1 MEISNYKT
9 GFITLIGRP
18 NGGKSTL
25 MNHLIGQKVA
35 ITSSKP
41 QTTRN
46 RIMTVYT
53 DDRCQMIFLDTPG
66 LHDTKNKLGEYMTKV
81 AKSTIDEVD
90 VIMWLVE
97 PSTYIGEMERS
108 IIETL
113 KSSKKPVILVINKID
128 TVSEEDLDKFEQAYC
143 KEMDFDKIV
152 KVAALK
158 GTNIDECRDAIRQFL
173 PFGPPFYDE
182 DTLTDQPERQIA
194 AEIIREKA
202 LRLLQ
207 DEVPHGIAVTIET
220 MRMRE
225 KVQAP
230 AKKKR
235 HQHPPKKS
243 ALEKQ
248 MAQMEQMGQLSQ
260 VGQMGQVGQMADQDE
275 DFEDGPVVF
284 SMDEVENDGGYDP
297 NRIMDIEATIICE
310 RDSHKGIVIG
320 KGGSMLKKIGSAAR
334 KDIEEMVGCQVNLQL
349 FVKVRRDWRD
359 DNNQLKNFGYNAK
372 DFR

>member
-1 MEISNYKT
+1 MEINSNMDNFRT
-9 GFITLIGRP
+9 GFVTLIGRP
-18 NGGKSTL
+18 NVGKSTL
-25 MNHLIGQKVA
+25 MNHLIGQKIA
-35 ITSSKP
+35 ITSNKP

-53 DDRCQMIFLDTPG
+53 DDVSQMIFLDTPG
-66 LHDTKNKLGEYMTKV
+66 IHDTKNKLGEYMTKV
-81 AKSTIDEVD
+81 AKSTISEVD
-90 VIMWLVE
+90 VVMWLVE

-108 IIETL
+108 IIEEL
-113 KSSKKPVILVINKID
+113 KSCKKPVILVINKID
-128 TVSEEDLDKFEQAYC
+128 TVSEDSLSKFEEAYC
-143 KEMDFDKIV
+143 KEMDFAKVV

-158 GTNIDECRDAIRQFL
+158 GINIEDAKAAIREFL
-173 PFGPPFYDE
+173 PVGPPYYDE
-182 DTLTDQPERQIA
+182 DTITDQPERQIV

-225 KVQAP
+225 KPV
-230 AKKKR
+230 KKKR

-248 MAQMEQMGQLSQ
+248 LQAAQMDAMGDDMS
-260 VGQMGQVGQMADQDE
+260 
-275 DFEDGPVVF
+275 DGPVVF
-284 SMDEVENDGGYDP
+284 SLDGMESDEQAYDP
-297 NRIMDIEATIICE
+297 NGIMEIEATIICE

-320 KGGSMLKKIGSAAR
+320 KGGSMLKRIGSAAR
-334 KDIEEMVGCQVNLQL
+334 KDIEELVGCQTNLQL

-359 DNNQLKNFGYNAK
+359 DRQQLKNFGYNERNLK
-372 DFR
+372 D